1 MGIDFVEKDNDETC
15 FRTWNWNQINS
26 ILFTIN

>member
-1 MGIDFVEKDNDETC
+1 MGIDFVEKDNDETG
-15 FRTWNWNQINS
+15 RTWNWNQINS